1 MSNYMIASLVIIGL
15 LLIPVVGHA
24 QPDESLLIYLP
35 LDDGSGKVAKDVT
48 GFQNDGNLMSNPKWT
63 TGKFG
68 GGLELNGTSSYVDI
82 PWDDSLDVKDGDF
95 SAEIWFKYE
104 EKANAGSLIWAY
116 NVGADVPQFWVRTH
130 PGDNNITALFWDG
143 KAPDGPVVETPEA
156 YNDNQWHYLAFV
168 RTGDKLD
175 IYIDAKLAG
184 SERGKEGSVTAG
196 HAYGIHLGQRV
207 DGDNK
212 YKGDL
217 DEFRFWKRPLSLN
230 EIKKNMKMG
239 KDAFL
244 AVNPAHSLATTWGGI
259 KLSR

>member
-1 MSNYMIASLVIIGL
+1 MIRTIVSILAIGL
-15 LLIPVVGHA
+15 FLIPSIGKADTEGLV
-24 QPDESLLIYLP
+24 LYLNF
-35 LDDGSGKVAKDVT
+35 DDGTGDTARDLSGY
-48 GFQNDGNLMSNPKWT
+48 GNDGVLQGSPTWT
-63 TGKFG
+63 AGRFG
-68 GGLELNGTSSYVDI
+68 GGLEFDGNNYVDI
-82 PWDDSLDVKDGDF
+82 PYAESIDVGDGDF
-95 SAEIWFKYE
+95 SVEIWFKYE
-104 EKANAGSLIWAY
+104 EAAEAGSLVWAY
-116 NVGADVPQFWVRTH
+116 NVGGGVPQFWIRTH

-143 KAPDGPVVETPEA
+143 AAPDGPIVETPSA

-175 IYIDAKLAG
+175 IYIDAKLAD
-184 SERGKEGSVTAG
+184 SKRGKEGSVTAG

-230 EIKKNMKMG
+230 EITKNMKMG
-239 KDAFL
+239 KDAFF

-259 KLSR
+259 KLLR